1 MTRALSLGID
11 WHADGARL
19 VTSAGA
25 HVLDVRILIGP
36 QTAAAVASA
45 VGVLRARAPLAV
57 GHIGVSVQTGAAE
70 EEAALL
76 ALCDTPP
83 LANAALHAVH
93 PGAALAAGVLDGA
106 DGVVLQVGTSVCWAG
121 AWRSGGPVLGLQAD
135 HLPVDPLGAYC
146 RCGERGCL
154 RTAASA
160 SELIRR
166 LAAFRDPGL
175 DLAGGLQL
183 EFDVAHRDRGAEV
196 ILQQLAAACR
206 TALRTLQVWTGP
218 LPQWLAVPRTLDGAR
233 LAAALA
239 ALTPI
244 HQRRPLPQVFVCTEE
259 TLALG
264 AARAAASVGGA
275 RRGRSGAARAAQ
287 RASSQQ

>member
-1 MTRALSLGID
+1 MGID

-36 QTAAAVASA
+36 QTAATVASA
-45 VGVLRARAPLAV
+45 VGVLRARAPLAI
-57 GHIGVSVQTGAAE
+57 GHIGLVVRTGAAGD
-70 EEAALL
+70 EAAVL
-76 ALCDTPP
+76 ALADTPP
-83 LANAALHAVH
+83 LANAALQAIH
-93 PGAALAAGVLDGA
+93 PGTALAAGVLDGE
-106 DGVVLQVGTSVCWAG
+106 DGLVLQVGTPVSWAG
-121 AWRSGGPVLGLQAD
+121 AWRHGAPVLGVLAD
-135 HLPVDPLGAYC
+135 HLPVDPLGTYC
-146 RCGERGCL
+146 TCGERGCL
-154 RTAASA
+154 RTTAAA
-160 SELIRR
+160 GELIRR

-196 ILQQLAAACR
+196 ILQQLAAACK
-206 TALRTLQVWTGP
+206 TALRALLVWTGP

-233 LAAALA
+233 LAASLA

-244 HQRRPLPQVFVCTEE
+244 HQRGPLPQVFVCTDD

-264 AARAAASVGGA
+264 AARAAASA
-275 RRGRSGAARAAQ
+275 ATTRRGRSGVVRAAQ
-287 RASSQQ
+287 RSGPQQ